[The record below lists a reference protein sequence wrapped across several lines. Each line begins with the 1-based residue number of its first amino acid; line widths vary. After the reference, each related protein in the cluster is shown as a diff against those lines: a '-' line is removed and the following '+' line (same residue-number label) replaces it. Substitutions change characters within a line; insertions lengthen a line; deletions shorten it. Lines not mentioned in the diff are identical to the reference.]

1 MELFLHTFL
10 IHVTSKVSLIEAG
23 NECAKLAE
31 EYGTRD
37 LIPSK
42 QISVNCSFVF

>member
-1 MELFLHTFL
+1 MRSLFET
-10 IHVTSKVSLIEAG
+10 G

-31 EYGTRD
+31 DCVTRD
-37 LIPSK
+37 VILSK